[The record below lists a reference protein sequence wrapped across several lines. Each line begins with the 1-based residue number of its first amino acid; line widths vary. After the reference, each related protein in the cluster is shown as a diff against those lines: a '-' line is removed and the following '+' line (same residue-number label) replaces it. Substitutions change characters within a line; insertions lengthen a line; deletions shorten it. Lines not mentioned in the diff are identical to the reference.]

1 MSIAMISLIAV
12 IVLIVLDQIIKYW
25 AVGALATGSIT
36 LIDKVLSFTYYEN
49 RGAAFGL
56 MQNMQTFLIIA
67 SVIILIGIMVLVCL
81 GRIKGNLLISSIS
94 LIVAGGIGNL
104 IDRVTNG
111 YVIDFIYFEL
121 IDFPIFNFAD
131 CCIVVGCGLMILYV
145 MMDDLKPKKEKEQKS

>member
-1 MSIAMISLIAV
+1 MISLIAV